1 MNPNSPDLSSLS
13 FLSLYTTATKA
24 GTQVEADLPSPPPA
38 PTDTSGDEYFYL
50 MHRPHDWDVPTPDKV
65 REIIDSGG
73 VVPGNKRHFYLHTQ
87 FFEDVPQM
95 APPYSGEGVP
105 ENGASAF
112 LHESLNNKD
121 NFQLGKARKGYV
133 AWYYLNTRRQHNVLE
148 LASEEELVFR
158 VPIAWLQYNA
168 LWCVENPPRAADDP
182 PTAFLPQALLTALR
196 VPLAYR
202 ITSPVR
208 LKDEDTRLMSNNDV
222 FELVYS
228 AYVEANPNS
237 RKRYDPPTPP
247 PRPKG
252 QPPPRINPFES

>member
-1 MNPNSPDLSSLS
+1 
-13 FLSLYTTATKA
+13 
-24 GTQVEADLPSPPPA
+24 
-38 PTDTSGDEYFYL
+38 
-50 MHRPHDWDVPTPDKV
+50 
-65 REIIDSGG
+65 
-73 VVPGNKRHFYLHTQ
+73 
-87 FFEDVPQM
+87 M

-168 LWCVENPPRAADDP
+168 LWCGESAAADDP
-182 PTAFLPQALLTALR
+182 PTLLPQAFLTALR

-222 FELVYS
+222 RAVQRVRRGEPEQSQTLRP
-228 AYVEANPNS
+228 ADTAAEA
-237 RKRYDPPTPP
+237 KRPTTTANQSLLSLEGCV
-247 PRPKG
+247 R
-252 QPPPRINPFES
+252 ST